1 MLGLCAVG
9 GGRGSVLAGSV
20 RAGASAWGS
29 PSVTLAFDARP
40 PNVRFAAR
48 PCCSGLAV
56 RTAARD
62 EHGPIV
68 GAATYPS
75 PAPAS
80 PGDPHSPDSLDPHP

>member
-1 MLGLCAVG
+1 MSWREACEPGPLP
-9 GGRGSVLAGSV
+9 
-20 RAGASAWGS
+20 GAL
-29 PSVTLAFDARP
+29 VTLAFDARP

-48 PCCSGLAV
+48 PCCSGLTV

-80 PGDPHSPDSLDPHP
+80 PGYPHSPDSLDPHP